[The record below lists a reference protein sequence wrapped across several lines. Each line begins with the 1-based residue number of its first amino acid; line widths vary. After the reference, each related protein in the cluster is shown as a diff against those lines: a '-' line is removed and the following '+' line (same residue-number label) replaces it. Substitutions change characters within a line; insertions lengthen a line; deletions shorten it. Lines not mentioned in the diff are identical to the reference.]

1 MEPIRFVA
9 SAAPRSRM
17 RQSIMSK
24 GPSRSAPTADLANPP
39 PPTAT
44 ALSTKALLVEAGE
57 RLFGERGF
65 DGATLREITA
75 EAGQSNSN
83 VVQYHFG
90 DKAGLIRAILADRVA
105 RIEHVR
111 AMQLAVLDDG
121 RPPDPKQVLK
131 VVWISLM
138 SIRDRN
144 GGHPFCRFML
154 QYMLH
159 PRLTRHPLAS
169 VYMLPFRPDE
179 GDGETPSIKK
189 AAQLLFSAYAD
200 VPKDLVMKR
209 LSALVTMFLA
219 SVVEY
224 DNLRR
229 LEEGAGSEPYDINP
243 ILDMAVA
250 ALGAPA

>member
-1 MEPIRFVA
+1 MN
-9 SAAPRSRM
+9 
-17 RQSIMSK
+17 K
-24 GPSRSAPTADLANPP
+24 GPSVKAAHQGRLADPSPTK
-39 PPTAT
+39 TT

-65 DGATLREITA
+65 DGATLREITIA
-75 EAGQSNSN
+75 AGQSNSN

-90 DKAGLIRAILADRVA
+90 DKAGLIGAILADRVA

-111 AMQLAVLDDG
+111 SMQLAVLDD
-121 RPPDPKQVLK
+121 RRQPDPKQVLK
-131 VVWISLM
+131 VLWIPLM
-138 SIRDRN
+138 SIKDGN

-169 VYMLPFRPDE
+169 VYMFPFGPDQ
-179 GDGETPSIKK
+179 GEVDMPSIKE
-189 AAQLLFSAYAD
+189 AAQLLFSAYAGL
-200 VPKDLVMKR
+200 PKDLVLKR

-219 SVVEY
+219 TVVEY
-224 DNLRR
+224 DNAQR
-229 LEEGAGSEPYDINP
+229 LQEGRAVDPYDIDP

>member
-1 MEPIRFVA
+1 
-9 SAAPRSRM
+9 
-17 RQSIMSK
+17 MSK
-24 GPSRSAPTADLANPP
+24 GPTIKAAPRAAPARPSPP
-39 PPTAT
+39 PAT
-44 ALSTKALLVEAGE
+44 AVSTKALLVEAGE

-65 DGATLREITA
+65 DGATLREIAA
-75 EAGQSNSN
+75 EAGQANSN

-90 DKAGLIRAILADRVA
+90 DKAGLIEAILADRVA

-111 AMQLAVLDDG
+111 AMQLAVLDDK

-138 SIRDRN
+138 SIKDSN

-154 QYMLH
+154 QYKLH

-169 VYMLPFRPDE
+169 VYMFPFGPDV
-179 GDGETPSIKK
+179 GEVDMPSIKK
-189 AAQLLFSAYAD
+189 AAQLLFSAFAD
-200 VPKDLVMKR
+200 LPQDLVLKR

-224 DNLRR
+224 DNARR
-229 LEEGAGSEPYDINP
+229 LEEGWASEPYDINP
-243 ILDMAVA
+243 MLDMAVA

>member
-1 MEPIRFVA
+1 
-9 SAAPRSRM
+9 
-17 RQSIMSK
+17 MSK
-24 GPSRSAPTADLANPP
+24 GPAVTSASPSPAK
-39 PPTAT
+39 AT

-65 DGATLREITA
+65 DGATLREITV

-111 AMQLAVLDDG
+111 SMQLAVLDEG
-121 RPPDPKQVLK
+121 GQPDPKQVLK
-131 VVWISLM
+131 VLWIPLM
-138 SIRDRN
+138 SIKDRD

-169 VYMLPFRPDE
+169 VYMFPFGPDE
-179 GDGETPSIKK
+179 GEADMPSIKK
-189 AAQLLFSAYAD
+189 AAQLLFSTYAHL
-200 VPKDLVMKR
+200 PKHLVMRR
-209 LSALVTMFLA
+209 LSSLVTMFLA
-219 SVVEY
+219 TVVEY
-224 DNLRR
+224 DNAQR
-229 LEEGAGSEPYDINP
+229 LQEGQAAEPYDIDP
-243 ILDMAVA
+243 ILEMAVA

>member
-1 MEPIRFVA
+1 MSKAPSVKTA
-9 SAAPRSRM
+9 SAADP
-17 RQSIMSK
+17 
-24 GPSRSAPTADLANPP
+24 ANSP
-39 PPTAT
+39 AKAA
-44 ALSTKALLVEAGE
+44 ALSTKALLIEAGE

-75 EAGQSNSN
+75 AAGQSNSN

-111 AMQLAVLDDG
+111 AMQLAVLDDA
-121 RPPDPKQVLK
+121 RAPDPKQVLK

-138 SIRDRN
+138 SIKDPN

-154 QYMLH
+154 QYLLH
-159 PRLTRHPLAS
+159 PRLTRHPMAS
-169 VYMLPFRPDE
+169 IYMFPFGPDD
-179 GDGETPSIKK
+179 GDGGMTSIKK
-189 AAQLLFSAYAD
+189 AAQLLFSAFAD

-224 DNLRR
+224 DNARR
-229 LEEGAGSEPYDINP
+229 LEEAGASEPYDIDP

>member
-1 MEPIRFVA
+1 
-9 SAAPRSRM
+9 
-17 RQSIMSK
+17 MSK
-24 GPSRSAPTADLANPP
+24 GPPAKTARAAAPATSP
-39 PPTAT
+39 AT
-44 ALSTKALLVEAGE
+44 ALSTKGLLVEAGE

-111 AMQLAVLDDG
+111 AMQLAVLDDT

-138 SIRDRN
+138 SIRDQN

-154 QYMLH
+154 QYLLH
-159 PRLTRHPLAS
+159 PRLTRHPMAS
-169 VYMLPFRPDE
+169 IYMFPFGPDDGG
-179 GDGETPSIKK
+179 GDMPSIKK

-200 VPKDLVMKR
+200 LPKDLVMKR

-224 DNLRR
+224 DNARR
-229 LEEGAGSEPYDINP
+229 LDEGAASEPYDIDP

-250 ALGAPA
+250 ALGAPAPKPIP

>member
-1 MEPIRFVA
+1 MSKAPSAKVA
-9 SAAPRSRM
+9 SPAAR
-17 RQSIMSK
+17 
-24 GPSRSAPTADLANPP
+24 ANAS
-39 PPTAT
+39 AT
-44 ALSTKALLVEAGE
+44 ALSTKALLIEAGE
-57 RLFGERGF
+57 RLFGERGV
-65 DGATLREITA
+65 DGATLREITV

-111 AMQLAVLDDG
+111 AMQLAVLDDS

-138 SIRDRN
+138 SIKDRN

-154 QYMLH
+154 QYLLH
-159 PRLTRHPLAS
+159 PRLTRHPMAS
-169 VYMLPFRPDE
+169 IYMFPFGPDE
-179 GDGETPSIKK
+179 GAADMPSIKK
-189 AAQLLFSAYAD
+189 AAQLLFSAYAQL
-200 VPKDLVMKR
+200 PKDLVMKR
-209 LSALVTMFLA
+209 LSTLVTMFLA

-224 DNLRR
+224 DNARR
-229 LEEGAGSEPYDINP
+229 LDESGSAEPYDIEP